1 MKETR
6 FIEQN
11 KEKWAEYEQL
21 LGEKRP
27 DPERL
32 SELFVQI
39 TDDLSYARTFY
50 PNRSVRVF
58 LNSMASRIFQNIYR
72 GKSFPGARLVQFWK
86 TELPQALWEGRMAI
100 LLSFSIFTIAFITGV
115 VSSIIEPEFARTI
128 LGDEYVTMTLGNI
141 ENGDP
146 MAVYKH
152 AGPLGMTAGIAANNL
167 FVAFRTAI
175 LGVLASLGTVLS
187 LLYNGVM
194 VGAFQY
200 FFISKGL
207 FTESFLTIWIHG
219 TLEISAIIIAG
230 ASGLIAGS
238 GLLFPGTYRRIQA
251 FQITIRRGFKI
262 FIGTVPIFVLAAI
275 FEGFLT
281 RFTETPDILRGL
293 FILASLLFV
302 LWYFVFLP
310 YFKWRRGEFRET
322 SRTAELPPDDQY
334 PIRFHLIKTPGE
346 ILGDAI
352 AVMRRH
358 GRASLGIPLI
368 AAIVTASGLIA
379 MISPES
385 EFTLTELAENWGVLS
400 DMYQLFSNNDEIPF
414 LFYFQCLVSGLLTF
428 LALKS
433 VEKEQT
439 VQADD
444 DREKTESTGI
454 QRMLAYSSITIL
466 ASVSLYAISLENSAG
481 RFFLSVM
488 VLPLMCLV
496 NAVIFFEKAHPVSAI
511 LRAISLLRRGGA
523 FLTGFWVIITG
534 IIALTMLETP
544 VWGTVVN
551 FLSTLVPLPGET
563 FEVARFTAVFS
574 VLFVIYLFVFFWA
587 VCGAVAFYSA
597 REVEDAHYIHRN
609 IKKIGQ
615 SRQIRGLPKE

>member
-21 LGEKRP
+21 LREDRP

-72 GKSFPGARLVQFWK
+72 GKSFPGARIMDFWK
-86 TELPQALWEGRMAI
+86 KELPQALWEGRMAL
-100 LLSFSIFTIAFITGV
+100 LLSFCIFTTAFVIGV
-115 VSSIIEPEFARTI
+115 VSSMIEPEFARTI
-128 LGDEYVTMTLGNI
+128 LGDDYVTMTLTNI
-141 ENGDP
+141 ERGDP
-146 MAVYKH
+146 MAVYKDS
-152 AGPLGMTAGIAANNL
+152 GPLGMTAGIAANNL

-207 FTESFLTIWIHG
+207 FSESFLTIWIHG

-251 FQITIRRGFKI
+251 FQTSIRRGLKI
-262 FIGTVPIFVLAAI
+262 FLGVVPVLVLAAV

-281 RFTETPDILRGL
+281 RYTETPDILRGL
-293 FILASLLFV
+293 FIMASLIFV
-302 LWYFVFLP
+302 LWYFVFFP
-310 YFKWRRGEFRET
+310 FFKWRRGEFSASTE
-322 SRTAELPPDDQY
+322 SAELPADEQHT
-334 PIRFHLIKTPGE
+334 IRFNAIKTPGE

-352 AVMRRH
+352 LIMRRH
-358 GRASLGIPLI
+358 GRASLGLPLM
-368 AAIVTASGLIA
+368 AAAATALGLVLLLT
-379 MISPES
+379 PES
-385 EFTLTELAENWGVLS
+385 GFTPGEFTESRSALS
-400 DMYQLFSNNDEIPF
+400 DMHLLIANNDDIPF
-414 LFYFQCLVSGLLTF
+414 LFYFQCAIYGLLAFTG
-428 LALKS
+428 LKT
-433 VEKEQT
+433 VEKEW
-439 VQADD
+439 
-444 DREKTESTGI
+444 KTSANEEDEHTGMSRLR
-454 QRMLAYSSITIL
+454 QLLVYAGLVLFAPVT
-466 ASVSLYAISLENSAG
+466 LYAMSMENSVG
-481 RFFLSVM
+481 RLFMCVLT
-488 VLPLMCLV
+488 LPLMYLV
-496 NAVIFFEKAHPVSAI
+496 NAVIFIEKAHPSRAV
-511 LRAISLLRRGGA
+511 LRAVSLLQRGGA
-523 FLTGFWVIITG
+523 FITGFWVIATGITG
-534 IIALTMLETP
+534 MILPGTP
-544 VWGTVVN
+544 VWATAVK
-551 FLSTLVPLPGET
+551 LLQTLIPFSGET
-563 FEVARFTAVFS
+563 FDMAGFIAVFP
-574 VLFVIYLFVFFWA
+574 VLFVLYLFLFFWS
-587 VCGAVAFYSA
+587 VCGAVVFYSA
-597 REVEDAHYIHRN
+597 REIEDARYIHKN
-609 IKKIGQ
+609 IGNIGQ

>member
-72 GKSFPGARLVQFWK
+72 GKSFPGGRLVQFWR

-128 LGDEYVTMTLGNI
+128 LGDEYVTMTLSNI

-146 MAVYKH
+146 MAVYKDS
-152 AGPLGMTAGIAANNL
+152 GPFGMTAGIAANNL

-207 FTESFLTIWIHG
+207 FSESFLTIWIHG

-251 FQITIRRGFKI
+251 FQITIRRGLKI
-262 FIGTVPIFVLAAI
+262 FIGIVPVLVLAAI

-293 FILASLLFV
+293 FILASLVFV
-302 LWYFVFLP
+302 LWFFVFLP
-310 YFKWRRGEFRET
+310 YFKWRRGDFKELAGV
-322 SRTAELPPDDQY
+322 AELPADEQY
-334 PIRFHLIKTPGE
+334 AIRFNAIKTPGE

-368 AAIVTASGLIA
+368 VAMATASGLVTL
-379 MISPES
+379 ISAES
-385 EFTLTELAENWGVLS
+385 EFTLTELVENWGALS
-400 DMYQLFSNNDEIPF
+400 DMYLLFSNTDEIPF
-414 LFYFQCLVSGLLTF
+414 LFYFQCLVSGLLIF
-428 LALKS
+428 LAIRS
-433 VEKEQT
+433 VEKERT
-439 VQADD
+439 DNAADD
-444 DREKTESTGI
+444 IDETESTVV
-454 QRMLAYSSITIL
+454 QRMLVYSSITLL

-488 VLPLMCLV
+488 VLPLMYLV
-496 NAVIFFEKAHPVSAI
+496 NAVIFFEKAHPV
-511 LRAISLLRRGGA
+511 RALPRAVSLLRRGGA
-523 FLTGFWVIITG
+523 FITGFWVILIG

-551 FLSTLVPLPGET
+551 FLNTLIPFPGEP

-574 VLFVIYLFVFFWA
+574 VLFVIYLFIFFGA
-587 VCGAVAFYSA
+587 VCGSIAFYSA

>member
-72 GKSFPGARLVQFWK
+72 GKSFPGARLVRFWK

-310 YFKWRRGEFRET
+310 YFKWRRGEFREISGT
-322 SRTAELPPDDQY
+322 TELPPDDQY

-368 AAIVTASGLIA
+368 AAMVTASGLVA

-444 DREKTESTGI
+444 DGEKTESTVV

-523 FLTGFWVIITG
+523 FLTGFWVIVTG

>member
-72 GKSFPGARLVQFWK
+72 GKSFPGARLVRFWK

-281 RFTETPDILRGL
+281 RFTETPDMLRGL

-310 YFKWRRGEFRET
+310 YFKWRRGEFREISGT
-322 SRTAELPPDDQY
+322 TELPPDDQY

-444 DREKTESTGI
+444 DREKTESTVV